1 MNITYGTVLD
11 TTGRE
16 TTEEIIE
23 QMIDII
29 AAESFLAQNEGQRI
43 EHRIWVEMNDL
54 FEIVER
60 QLRESRYG
68 DGEECLAVET
78 AVRRAKVM
86 GEGHWTTST
95 PRTDA
100 EKASKT
106 LTWIRG
112 SVAEM
117 LTEGAER

>member
-16 TTEEIIE
+16 TAEEIIE

-29 AAESFLAQNEGQRI
+29 AAESFLAQSEGERI
-43 EHRIWVEMNDL
+43 EYRIWVEMNGL
-54 FEIVER
+54 FEIVES

-68 DGEECLAVET
+68 DAEECLAVEK
-78 AVRRAKVM
+78 AVHLLKTKWM
-86 GEGHWTTST
+86 EFWTPSI
-95 PRTDA
+95 PANDA